1 MLEGLDSA
9 AAGMAAQQ
17 QRLDSVAN
25 DLANAN
31 TAGYKHG
38 RVGFRDLLYDQA
50 GRSSTSGVRTGHG
63 AAALDAGRS
72 FAQGALQRT
81 DRALDVAIQGPGF
94 LAIRLPDGRQGLTRD
109 GGLHIDGL
117 RRLVTNTGNFVQPQI
132 TIPEGVDESQV
143 SIGPDG
149 TVTAAG
155 RRVGTLD
162 VLSVRS
168 PQGLLSVGDNA
179 FVTSPASGAATAA
192 PRSTVLTSGALEM
205 SNVDVAEAM
214 VEMIDSQRAYEL
226 ASKAIHTAD
235 EMMQTANEVR
245 K

>member
-17 QRLDSVAN
+17 QRLDSIAN

-50 GRSSTSGVRTGHG
+50 GRSSANGVRTGHG
-63 AAALDAGRS
+63 AAAIDAGRS
-72 FAQGALQRT
+72 FAQGAMQRT
-81 DRALDVAIQGPGF
+81 DRPLDVAIQGEGF
-94 LAIRLPDGRQGLTRD
+94 LAVRLPDGRQGLTRD
-109 GGLHIDGL
+109 GGLHVDGL
-117 RRLVTNTGNFVQPQI
+117 RRIVTNTGNLVQPQI
-132 TIPEGVDESQV
+132 TIPKGVGEDDV
-143 SIGPDG
+143 RIGEDG
-149 TVTAAG
+149 TVSAAG
-155 RRVGTLD
+155 RRVGKLD
-162 VLSVRS
+162 VLTVRS
-168 PQGLLSVGDNA
+168 PQQLLSVGDNA
-179 FVTSPASGAATAA
+179 FVATAASGAPAAA
-192 PRSTVLTSGALEM
+192 PRATTLTSGALEM

-226 ASKAIHTAD
+226 QSKAIHTAD